1 MKNNISYNTIE
12 GVIVADIKPVKSK
25 HVNHGFRVAQFDK
38 TGRFLTLYASAK
50 DASIAIA
57 KEKKTDF
64 SKSIYAGII
73 KACTPNSNLKTIYG
87 YQWRYVNE
95 NGDVIKRKSD
105 E

>member
-1 MKNNISYNTIE
+1 MKNNISYNVVE
-12 GVIVADIKPVKSK
+12 NAVIADIKPVKSK
-25 HVNHGFRVAQFDK
+25 HINYGFRVAKFDK
-38 TGRFLTLYASAK
+38 TGRFLILYASAK

-57 KEKKTDF
+57 KEKKIDF
-64 SKSIYAGII
+64 NKSIYAGII

-95 NGDVIKRKSD
+95 NGDVVKRKSD